1 MAATAIL
8 ELDLIE
14 SGILQAMETETVF
27 TIWLGFLTKVGG
39 QYPPLSKVRGRSP
52 FLICRSA

>member
-8 ELDLIE
+8 ELDFIE

-39 QYPPLSKVRGRSP
+39 QYPHFRKRGDAPLPHLS
-52 FLICRSA
+52 